1 MIVSDLQLVRLLDIA
16 SQYAMSLIQ
25 QEPLTDSLI
34 GYAREIESLVVKI
47 KYQQSD
53 ELKTQEGN

>member
-16 SQYAMSLIQ
+16 SFYAMSLIKGESIDENQ
-25 QEPLTDSLI
+25 VAH
-34 GYAREIESLVVKI
+34 AREIDALVREI

-53 ELKTQEGN
+53 ELKT